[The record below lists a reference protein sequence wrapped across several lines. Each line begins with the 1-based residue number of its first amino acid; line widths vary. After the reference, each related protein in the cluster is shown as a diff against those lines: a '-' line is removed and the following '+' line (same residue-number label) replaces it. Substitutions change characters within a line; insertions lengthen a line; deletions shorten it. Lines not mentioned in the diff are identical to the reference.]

1 MYENF
6 ENSLRDSNLSE
17 SDFDQRNGN
26 CDIESILTNEKYES
40 DTDSP
45 QSKVPEDDFTGVF
58 TIRIP
63 THRLLEEEDPPCIVI
78 ETNSHS
84 EA

>member
-1 MYENF
+1 M
-6 ENSLRDSNLSE
+6 
-17 SDFDQRNGN
+17 
-26 CDIESILTNEKYES
+26 TNEKHES

-45 QSKVPEDDFTGVF
+45 QIKLPEDDFTGVF

-63 THRLLEEEDPPCIVI
+63 THRLLEDDDPPCIVI